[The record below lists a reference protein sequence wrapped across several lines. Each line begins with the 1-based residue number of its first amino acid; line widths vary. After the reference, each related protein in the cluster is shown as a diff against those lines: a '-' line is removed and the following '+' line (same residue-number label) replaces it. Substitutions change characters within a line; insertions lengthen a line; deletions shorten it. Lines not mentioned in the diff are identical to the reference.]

1 MSTLTIDILNPKAE
15 QLLIDLADMNLISI
29 RTENSFE
36 KVLKRIR
43 QKSDEEMS
51 LEEIAAEVNDVRSM
65 RYER

>member
-36 KVLKRIR
+36 KVLKKIR